1 MGRARLYSSTA
12 KSACNRQKRGQ
23 SRASCLGDAPRQGT
37 MHALYTYWTRYNVTD
52 SAVMCRDSLDLRNWI
67 QTSGMAAASPKRRRG
82 WWHGRAGKYDSY
94 CERRVMA
101 GRVHGRPVR
110 SRKRNTRQTAA
121 LGGFTKS
128 HYERITCLEQC
139 SKSALAFLPSCITA
153 ADRESRIESRSLR
166 RKGNSTT
173 GKVWGLCSAVLVS
186 DQLFSELLVCDIW
199 DEPLRMFFP
208 LFLDPNSKDVGES
221 QLFPRKLCW
230 WLHNFYCTSE
240 QRLGR
245 RWRSSGR
252 HLIESECVR

>member
-1 MGRARLYSSTA
+1 
-12 KSACNRQKRGQ
+12 
-23 SRASCLGDAPRQGT
+23 
-37 MHALYTYWTRYNVTD
+37 MHFYAYWTRINVTD
-52 SAVMCRDSLDLRNWI
+52 STVTCRDSLVLRNWI

-153 ADRESRIESRSLR
+153 ADRESRVESRSLR
-166 RKGNSTT
+166 ERRKFNNGE
-173 GKVWGLCSAVLVS
+173 GLGL
-186 DQLFSELLVCDIW
+186 
-199 DEPLRMFFP
+199 M
-208 LFLDPNSKDVGES
+208 
-221 QLFPRKLCW
+221 
-230 WLHNFYCTSE
+230 
-240 QRLGR
+240 
-245 RWRSSGR
+245 
-252 HLIESECVR
+252 